1 MAIARFG
8 IASSKVIDL
17 RYLTKSRFK
26 MAVECPRKLYYAG
39 KKNVYRDNKQEDTF
53 LQALADGGFQVG
65 ELAKCLYP
73 DGIEVLAKV
82 NADALAETA
91 EKMKQENVTL
101 FEPAIA
107 YGAYLVRVDV
117 LVKTG
122 KSVKLVEVKAK
133 SIKSDDHQIEGRGG
147 LKAAFKP
154 YIEDIA
160 FQKYVVG
167 LAYPECKIISYL
179 LMPDKTQTAVINKM
193 NQLFKVKNIGSE
205 SEVVIDP
212 AAHDLT
218 FDQSLLHE
226 FNVDHYVNLV
236 HKNGLIF
243 PNGTGSIEEM
253 ATVWAKAY
261 DEDMA
266 IPAPIG
272 AQCASCE
279 FKAAPNDNLKSGF
292 HECWKEA
299 NSWSDDDFIAPT
311 LLDLWNYRG
320 KQKLMDARIRRLS
333 EVTQEHLNYAPGDDG
348 LSNSARQWMQVQWST
363 DEVSEELKSA
373 GFFIDHDYMAKEI
386 GRWRYPLNFIDFET
400 STSALPFHIGM
411 NPYESVAFQF
421 SHHTLDKDGSLK
433 HANQFLLA
441 EAGRFPNYEF
451 ARALQ
456 AALSENDGTVFM
468 WSSHENTILSHIIKQ
483 LSTRSD
489 APEDKTELIV
499 FLETLIKDG
508 DRAMVDLKIIA
519 QKGYFHPS
527 TNASNSI
534 KKVLP
539 AVLESSSFLRERY
552 SRPIY
557 GADNGIVS
565 KNFRDMIWWQKDSE
579 GFVQD
584 PYDALKDNPVAGQPA
599 AAVDSDDLEIAGGG
613 EASMAYGRLQFQALP
628 AETRESIKDKL
639 LRYCELDTLAMAMII
654 EAWKAELDENPFAEG
669 AP

>member
-1 MAIARFG
+1 MIFG
-8 IASSKVIDL
+8 QRGFLESRAVDL

-39 KKNVYRDNKQEDTF
+39 KKDVYRDTKIEDTF

-73 DGIEVLAKV
+73 DSTEILPKGNQE
-82 NADALAETA
+82 ALAETA
-91 EKMKQENVTL
+91 ELMKLQNVTL

-107 YGAYLVRVDV
+107 HGPYLVRVDV
-117 LVKTG
+117 LIKTG
-122 KSVKLVEVKAK
+122 NSIKLVEVKAK

-147 LKAAFKP
+147 LKSAFKP

-167 LAYPECKIISYL
+167 LAYPECKITSYL
-179 LMPDKTQTAVINKM
+179 LMPDKTQTAVIDKM
-193 NQLFKVKNIGSE
+193 NQLFKIKKVGAE
-205 SEVVIDP
+205 SEVVTDD
-212 AAHDLT
+212 AAKDIT

-226 FNVDHYVNLV
+226 FNVDHYVDLV
-236 HKNGLIF
+236 HEHGLNF
-243 PNGTGSIEEM
+243 PNGTGSMEEL
-253 ATVWAKAY
+253 AVVWAKAHA
-261 DEDMA
+261 EDIA

-279 FKAAPNDNLKSGF
+279 FKAAPNGNLRSGF

-299 NSWSDDDFIAPT
+299 NSWSDDDFTAPT

-333 EVTQEHLNYAPGDDG
+333 EVTQEDLKYAPSDDG

-363 DEVSEELKSA
+363 DDVSEELKSA
-373 GFFIDHDYMAKEI
+373 GFFIDHEYMAKEI
-386 GRWRYPLNFIDFET
+386 GRWRHPLNFIDFET

-421 SHHTLDKDGSLK
+421 SHHTMEKDGSLK
-433 HANQFLLA
+433 HANEFLLA
-441 EAGRFPNYEF
+441 EAGQFPNYEF

-456 AALSENDGTVFM
+456 SALSENDGTVFM
-468 WSSHENTILSHIIKQ
+468 WSSHENTIISHIIKQ
-483 LSTRSD
+483 LNTRSD
-489 APEDKTELIV
+489 APEDKTELIA
-499 FLETLIKDG
+499 FLETLIKG
-508 DRAMVDLKIIA
+508 GSRAMVDLKIIA

-527 TNASNSI
+527 TNGSNSI

-539 AVLESSSFLRERY
+539 AVLESSTFLRERY

-557 GADNGIVS
+557 GADNGIPS
-565 KNFRDMIWWQKDSE
+565 LNFRDMTWWQKDAQ
-579 GFVQD
+579 GCVQD
-584 PYDALKDNPVAGQPA
+584 PYDALKDNEVADQSA
-599 AAVDSDDLEIAGGG
+599 AALDNDDLEIAGGG
-613 EASMAYGRLQFQALP
+613 EASMAYGRLQFETLP
-628 AETRESIKDKL
+628 TETRASIKDKL
-639 LRYCELDTLAMAMII
+639 LRYCELDTLAMAMIV
-654 EAWKAELDENPFAEG
+654 EAWRAALDERPLAES
-669 AP
+669 AT